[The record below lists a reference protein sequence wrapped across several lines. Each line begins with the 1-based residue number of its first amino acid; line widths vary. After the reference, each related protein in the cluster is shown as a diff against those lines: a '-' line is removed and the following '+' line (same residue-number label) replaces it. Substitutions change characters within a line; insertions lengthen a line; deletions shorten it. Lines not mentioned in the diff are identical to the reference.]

1 MRGTFRL
8 TPTGFDGLLLN
19 TFAVTDVSWAVNT
32 GGSERLIS
40 GSGQLQTAV
49 EVALVQQLDLDLV
62 IAGNPV
68 QHFSSGLV
76 PAGTV
81 DLPDINAAVS
91 MNHMFCHDTAIV
103 VDAAPAPAPGI
114 PAVQRW
120 ALLALGLLI
129 LIVTADL
136 MLRRRKNH

>member
-1 MRGTFRL
+1 M
-8 TPTGFDGLLLN
+8 
-19 TFAVTDVSWAVNT
+19 TDVSWAVNT
-32 GGSERLIS
+32 GGSERLIG
-40 GSGQLQTAV
+40 GSGNYKLGG

-68 QHFSSGLV
+68 QHFSSGPV
-76 PAGTV
+76 SAGRV
-81 DLPDINAAVS
+81 ELPGINVAVS
-91 MNHMFCHDTAIV
+91 MNHLFCHDTAIV

-129 LIVTADL
+129 LIVSADL
-136 MLRRRKNH
+136 ILRRRKNH